1 MNATQRTYIQKSKRA
16 VSPFSSSP
24 FSAMASAVGLA
35 LLTFCVACGSASVSP
50 KVVATKAASDF
61 ACKPEQVNVE
71 KVTDNNWKAAGCGKE
86 TTYVCSGSSM
96 MSDGMCMRE
105 GEIKGK

>member
-1 MNATQRTYIQKSKRA
+1 M
-16 VSPFSSSP
+16 
-24 FSAMASAVGLA
+24 
-35 LLTFCVACGSASVSP
+35 
-50 KVVATKAASDF
+50 TKAASDF
-61 ACKPEQVNVE
+61 SCKPEQVNVE

-105 GEIKGK
+105 GEIKSK